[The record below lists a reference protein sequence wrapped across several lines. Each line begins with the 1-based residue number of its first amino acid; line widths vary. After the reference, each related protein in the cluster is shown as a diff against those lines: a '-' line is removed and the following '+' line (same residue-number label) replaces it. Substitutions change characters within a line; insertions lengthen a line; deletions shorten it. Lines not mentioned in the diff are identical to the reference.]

1 VILPL
6 TVAMPQMGTIG
17 KGIVVLVT
25 KGPNDGWLV
34 TVLNMVA
41 IYSGIG
47 LRDDSLNAALGGALV
62 HAPFPPLR
70 RLRRDPHEP
79 GAACWL
85 HGSTFCLSLD

>member
-62 HAPFPPLR
+62 HAR
-70 RLRRDPHEP
+70 
-79 GAACWL
+79 
-85 HGSTFCLSLD
+85 STDHFLLPTLQTKSPSSFV